1 MYNRII
7 QFNDFK
13 IFRNEKEVVILDIE
27 NGKLV
32 KVDERTLKVIQ
43 NNNLSKEE
51 LFQKSKKYFNEEE
64 FNSLVNAMENA
75 GFLKYVDSKNE
86 SSIETYTKE
95 NIVGITLMLVQG
107 CNLACSYCFG
117 DEGSYCDSGKM
128 SKETAFKAIDYLFE
142 HSDADKVLITF
153 FGGEPLLAV
162 DLMKEIISY
171 CKTKDKNVGYSM
183 TTNGT
188 LLNDEVN
195 KLIVENKIST
205 IISIDGDKE
214 KNDKNRY
221 HKDGTGSYDQ
231 TVKNTKEL
239 RKEYGLTS
247 RATLTPGNLDMV
259 NTFNHLNG
267 LGFKN
272 IPMTPAN
279 NLTSDAE
286 FVEYINSEI
295 ELIEYAKEFIHS
307 NNCSKVRKMT
317 FIYSALLSLHRV
329 YIDNSV
335 VGQG

>member
-128 SKETAFKAIDYLFE
+128 SKETAF
-142 HSDADKVLITF
+142 
-153 FGGEPLLAV
+153 
-162 DLMKEIISY
+162 
-171 CKTKDKNVGYSM
+171 
-183 TTNGT
+183 
-188 LLNDEVN
+188 
-195 KLIVENKIST
+195 
-205 IISIDGDKE
+205 
-214 KNDKNRY
+214 
-221 HKDGTGSYDQ
+221 
-231 TVKNTKEL
+231 
-239 RKEYGLTS
+239 
-247 RATLTPGNLDMV
+247 
-259 NTFNHLNG
+259 
-267 LGFKN
+267 
-272 IPMTPAN
+272 
-279 NLTSDAE
+279 
-286 FVEYINSEI
+286 
-295 ELIEYAKEFIHS
+295 
-307 NNCSKVRKMT
+307 
-317 FIYSALLSLHRV
+317 
-329 YIDNSV
+329 
-335 VGQG
+335 